1 MKINSEKTRQNA
13 KPDISTCV
21 PSFNV
26 VLMNFNSK
34 ERGRYQ
40 NIFFSRLK
48 DSVLQIVKQ
57 TIDIET

>member
-26 VLMNFNSK
+26 VLMDFNSK

-40 NIFFSRLK
+40 NTYFSRLK
-48 DSVLQIVKQ
+48 DSVLQIVK
-57 TIDIET
+57 